1 MESFFFD
8 DIIEFLIIFGVGE
21 NNDYDSSNTNK
32 SNNNGADFIL
42 RLKEKKKKMN
52 LEEIKKIVLRI
63 VENSFKIIVNIM
75 NCSNDIS
82 DPFSNEVIFNIYFL
96 AC

>member
-42 RLKEKKKKMN
+42 RLKEK
-52 LEEIKKIVLRI
+52 
-63 VENSFKIIVNIM
+63 
-75 NCSNDIS
+75 
-82 DPFSNEVIFNIYFL
+82 NEFRKN
-96 AC
+96 